1 MRPLCV
7 IGSLNMD
14 MVISV
19 PRFHAPGESI
29 IGSHFAVFTG
39 GKGGNQAVALG
50 RLGVETIMA
59 GMIGKDANGRAYQ
72 KALMAEKVDVSR
84 LLQSDEA
91 TGVAFIEVNQ
101 KTGDNRIALAP
112 GANMAF
118 SPQAFLT
125 IWESIRH
132 CGFFLMQFEIPDET
146 VLAAAERIHESG
158 SILILDPAPARPF
171 SDELLR
177 LAHYLTPNETELN
190 LLTGM
195 PTVSEE
201 EIMKAAQTLIGR
213 GAHHI
218 IVKLGARGA
227 MLVTEDMSRYVPGFM
242 VSAVDTTAAGDAFNA
257 GLAFA
262 LAHGEELIQAVR
274 YANAVGA
281 LTTTAMGAQAA
292 MPTQAGVRALL
303 QRQHA

>member
-1 MRPLCV
+1 
-7 IGSLNMD
+7 MD

-29 IGSHFAVFTG
+29 IGSNFAVFTG

-50 RLGVETIMA
+50 RLGAETIMA
-59 GMIGKDANGRAYQ
+59 GMIGKDTNGRVYQ

-91 TGVAFIEVNQ
+91 TGVALIEVNQ
-101 KTGDNRIALAP
+101 ETGDNRIALAP

-125 IWESIRH
+125 LWESIRH
-132 CGFFLMQFEIPDET
+132 CGFFLTQFEIPDET
-146 VLAAAERIHESG
+146 VLAAAQKIHESG
-158 SILILDPAPARPF
+158 GILILDPAPARPF
-171 SDELLR
+171 SDELLG

-201 EIMKAAQTLIGR
+201 EIIKAAQTLIGR
-213 GAHHI
+213 GARHI

-227 MLVTEDMSRYVPGFM
+227 MLVTEDMSCYVPGFA

-262 LAHGEELIQAVR
+262 LAQGEELIQAVR

-292 MPTQAGVRALL
+292 MPTQADVRALM
-303 QRQHA
+303 QRQHV